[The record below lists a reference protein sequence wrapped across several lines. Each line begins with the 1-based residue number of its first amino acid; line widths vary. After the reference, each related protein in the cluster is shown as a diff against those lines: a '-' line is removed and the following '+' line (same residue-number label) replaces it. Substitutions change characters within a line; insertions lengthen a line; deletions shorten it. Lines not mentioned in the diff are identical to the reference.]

1 MIIKGN
7 VGIGTTS
14 PKSKLAV
21 SGGVGIGTTAP
32 GSLYLSTKAPDG
44 GLIVEG
50 SVGIGI
56 TVPGYTLEVN
66 GTMGL
71 DNPTLGG
78 AGDDYLCWNST
89 THEVK
94 YGLSCALSSQR
105 FKTAI
110 APLSNGGL
118 AEVMALQPVS
128 FRFKPGYGD
137 NGATTQLGFIA
148 EQAATV
154 DPRLVPLDASGL
166 PAGFNYT
173 TYTAVLTKAIQEQQG
188 LITQNTAAINQQ
200 QTAIADVNLKT
211 SQNVETVQQLQK
223 SVDDNL
229 TVISS
234 NFSAVNT
241 QLALHD
247 SELASSSA
255 GEAGQLAGLDAQVSN
270 INSHLA
276 SLDTQ
281 TSAIVSQVS
290 SISGNM
296 SQNEAEKTD
305 LESRLTAAETKLQ
318 TDEKNLT
325 DFEKGTNDTLSA
337 MLVTENMLTDEV
349 TNHEDRI
356 KVLEAKLATMTVSTD
371 GATVTIPANV
381 ITQDASGNATLAGIF
396 TAKGIVAG
404 SVDAKNLKLGT
415 QTSGSAKILSGQIEI
430 IIPSTE
436 AKADSKIYIT
446 PTGST
451 FGKILYVGKEEKDIV
466 PGESFKVKFDGDP
479 AAKDIPFNW
488 LVVN

>member
-1 MIIKGN
+1 MAITNTGN
-7 VGIGTTS
+7 VGIGTSS
-14 PKSKLAV
+14 PTSKLAV

-44 GLIVEG
+44 GMIVEG

-188 LITQNTAAINQQ
+188 LITQNTQAISDQ
-200 QTAIADVNLKT
+200 QTQISDVNLKT
-211 SQNVETVQQLQK
+211 SQNVETVGQLQK

-234 NFSAVNT
+234 NFSAVDAKLAMHDT
-241 QLALHD
+241 QF
-247 SELASSSA
+247 SGITS
-255 GEAGQLAGLDAQVSN
+255 QLAGLDAQISN
-270 INSHLA
+270 INSHLT

-296 SQNEAEKTD
+296 SLNEAEKSD
-305 LESRLTAAETKLQ
+305 LESRLAAAETKLQ
-318 TDEKNLT
+318 TDEK
-325 DFEKGTNDTLSA
+325 
-337 MLVTENMLTDEV
+337 
-349 TNHEDRI
+349 
-356 KVLEAKLATMTVSTD
+356 
-371 GATVTIPANV
+371 
-381 ITQDASGNATLAGIF
+381 
-396 TAKGIVAG
+396 
-404 SVDAKNLKLGT
+404 
-415 QTSGSAKILSGQIEI
+415 KI
-430 IIPSTE
+430 
-436 AKADSKIYIT
+436 
-446 PTGST
+446 
-451 FGKILYVGKEEKDIV
+451 
-466 PGESFKVKFDGDP
+466 
-479 AAKDIPFNW
+479 
-488 LVVN
+488 